1 MKVASADLDKK
12 TTRVQDLEADNAV
25 LVSEAQQ
32 ARDACRYAEARRAE
46 EESKAMKAA
55 KDLESYKAANP
66 PSNHRSS
73 QPYSQRGEDNS
84 PPKTRRKAYRSAVH
98 SDRPVVQNSQSQPGL
113 KLSSAR
119 PTTPRRPSSISD
131 QQHEDQDELL
141 EDLADLFPATPDFD
155 SHVARSTVKFVADS
169 LEISN
174 LLVNSPLQSR
184 DDLALGSPD
193 LQYITMSQV
202 EGRASEADRA
212 QPRRADSPTKP
223 ISTISQGVSRA
234 VDTPAPQEP
243 QPSQTLGPPKSI
255 LKSGRSNK
263 RNAETAGLAMTSGA
277 TRRRGLHSES
287 QSLGP
292 VIQDSQS
299 QAGGQSQVRSR
310 RVSRPATSKLKG
322 ECF

>member
-1 MKVASADLDKK
+1 MTIVDAELEKK
-12 TTRVQDLEADNAV
+12 TTKVQDLEADNAALV
-25 LVSEAQQ
+25 LEAQQ
-32 ARDACRYAEARRAE
+32 ARNARRCAEARQAE
-46 EESKAMKAA
+46 EECKAMKAI

-66 PSNHRSS
+66 LSNHQSS
-73 QPYSQRGEDNS
+73 QPHAQRGEDNS
-84 PPKTRRKAYRSAVH
+84 PPKTRRKAYRSGVH
-98 SDRPVVQNSQSQPGL
+98 SDRPVVQSSQSQPGL

-119 PTTPRRPSSISD
+119 PTTPRRPSSIFD
-131 QQHEDQDELL
+131 QQHVDEDELL

-155 SHVARSTVKFVADS
+155 SHVARPTVKFVADS

-174 LLVNSPLQSR
+174 LPVHSPSQSR
-184 DDLALGSPD
+184 DDLAPDSPD

-202 EGRASEADRA
+202 EGKASEADRA
-212 QPRRADSPTKP
+212 QSRGTSSPTKP
-223 ISTISQGVSRA
+223 TSTISQSLSRV
-234 VDTPAPQEP
+234 VDTPAPQES

-263 RNAETAGLAMTSGA
+263 RNVETAGLAMTSGA

-299 QAGGQSQVRSR
+299 QAGGHSHVRSR
-310 RVSRPATSKLKG
+310 RASKPATSKLKG
-322 ECF
+322 ECL

>member
-1 MKVASADLDKK
+1 MKVANAELEVK
-12 TTRVQDLEADNAV
+12 TTKVQNLEADNAA
-25 LVSEAQQ
+25 LVSETQQ
-32 ARDACRYAEARRAE
+32 ARDARRCAEARQAE
-46 EESKAMKAA
+46 EESKAMNAV
-55 KDLESYKAANP
+55 KDLESYKAASP

-73 QPYSQRGEDNS
+73 QPYAQRGEDNS
-84 PPKTRRKAYRSAVH
+84 SPKVRRKAYRSAVH

-113 KLSSAR
+113 KLTSAR

-131 QQHEDQDELL
+131 QQHEAEDELL
-141 EDLADLFPATPDFD
+141 EDLADLFPATPEFD
-155 SHVARSTVKFVADS
+155 AHIARPTVKFVADS

-174 LLVNSPLQSR
+174 LLVNSPSQFR
-184 DDLALGSPD
+184 DDLALDSPD

-212 QPRRADSPTKP
+212 QARGTTSPTKLT
-223 ISTISQGVSRA
+223 STISQSVGRA
-234 VDTPAPQEP
+234 VDTPAPQQS

-277 TRRRGLHSES
+277 TRRRGLDSES
-287 QSLGP
+287 QGLGP

-299 QAGGQSQVRSR
+299 QAGSQSQVRSR

-322 ECF
+322 ECL